1 MNNFL
6 YPFSHISEISRKKCE
21 KIKKKSRMKKRESL
35 KFAYI
40 VYYKYT
46 TFCKT
51 FNTYYHLIHITY
63 CIYW

>member
-6 YPFSHISEISRKKCE
+6 YPFHIFQKYQEKNVE